1 MHNFKELKV
10 WQNARS
16 FVKETYIATS
26 NFPQEEKYGLI
37 SQMRRS
43 AVSIPSNIAEGS
55 GRNTDKDFSHFLNVA
70 LGSAYELQTQIF
82 LSFDL
87 ELIKE
92 EKMNELNSSLEE
104 IQKMIYGLI
113 KSIIKN

>member
-1 MHNFKELKV
+1 M
-10 WQNARS
+10 
-16 FVKETYIATS
+16 
-26 NFPQEEKYGLI
+26 
-37 SQMRRS
+37 
-43 AVSIPSNIAEGS
+43 
-55 GRNTDKDFSHFLNVA
+55 A

>member
-1 MHNFKELKV
+1 M
-10 WQNARS
+10 
-16 FVKETYIATS
+16 
-26 NFPQEEKYGLI
+26 
-37 SQMRRS
+37 
-43 AVSIPSNIAEGS
+43 
-55 GRNTDKDFSHFLNVA
+55 A

-92 EKMNELNSSLEE
+92 EKMNKLISSLEE

-113 KSIIKN
+113 KSIIKKKLKKIEDASLTSIV